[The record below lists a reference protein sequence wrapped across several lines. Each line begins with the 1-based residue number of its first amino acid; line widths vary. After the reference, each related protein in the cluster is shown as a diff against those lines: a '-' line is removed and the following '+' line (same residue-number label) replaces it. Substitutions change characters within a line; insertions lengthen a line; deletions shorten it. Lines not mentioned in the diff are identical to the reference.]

1 MKKIFVLLLTVIG
14 LLFSTVYSEAKNIN
28 SSNAILVAG
37 IQSARQTDNIDEE
50 SMTKSTREYERVEV
64 KSKTIIPL
72 ILINGIIFLALIFYV
87 KFFVSSLIRKKVI
100 PVSGGPNRI
109 STIGDTNIYKEPVN
123 KNIFKT
129 SRSSDDDIRDYERE
143 RKIGDK

>member
-1 MKKIFVLLLTVIG
+1 MKKIFVLFSTVIG

-37 IQSARQTDNIDEE
+37 IQSARETDDNDEE
-50 SMTKSTREYERVEV
+50 SMTTSTREYERVKV

-72 ILINGIIFLALIFYV
+72 ILINTITFLALIFYV

-109 STIGDTNIYKEPVN
+109 STTGDTNIYKESVN